1 MWKKLLILSLSIAV
15 LFIITG
21 CSSDSNAIVPAAIAQ
36 ANNEE
41 VDWEIVGTIVQLID
55 VESLFFGP
63 LEDRHSLMHLSA
75 EGLPDSAAITLL
87 SISKACPDV
96 LPFPCE
102 DGYFPGACFTKNDMV
117 AIFPDQSLLFASIHE
132 DGGVLCLKFNPVTE
146 LPEDGTYFK
155 IRMNVTGGTGEF
167 DGASGVLTGEGH
179 SYFIKNPPDN
189 DLTLLG
195 ENGTITGTID
205 LPD

>member
-1 MWKKLLILSLSIAV
+1 MWKKLLILSLSVAM

-21 CSSDSNAIVPAAIAQ
+21 CSSDSNVIAQ
-36 ANNEE
+36 ANDEE
-41 VDWEIVGTIVQLID
+41 VNWQIVGTIVQLID

-75 EGLPDSAAITLL
+75 EGPPDSAAITLL
-87 SISKACPDV
+87 SISKECPAE

-102 DGYFPGACFTKNDMV
+102 EGYIPGACFTKNDMV
-117 AIFPDQSLLFASIHE
+117 AIFPDPDQSLLFASIHE
-132 DGGVLCLKFNPVTE
+132 DGGVLCLKLNPDTF

-155 IRMNVTGGTGEF
+155 IRMNITRGTGKF
-167 DGASGVLTGEGH
+167 VGASGVLTGEGH
-179 SYFIKNPPDN
+179 AYFIQNPPAN

-195 ENGTITGTID
+195 ENGRIIGTIV